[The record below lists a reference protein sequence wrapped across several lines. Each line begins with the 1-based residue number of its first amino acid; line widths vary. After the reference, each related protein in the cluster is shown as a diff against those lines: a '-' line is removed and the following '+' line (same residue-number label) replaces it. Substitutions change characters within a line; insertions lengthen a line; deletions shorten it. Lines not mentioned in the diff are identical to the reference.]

1 MNIIELKNINKS
13 SGQRIIFKNLN
24 LKIESGDM
32 VAMIGRSGCGKTTLL
47 NMISF
52 LEDIDNGTYLF
63 EEEFVKAKDISI
75 KLRDD
80 IGIIVQDYALLEEK
94 NAYYNIALPL
104 LCKKCDKKFIKS
116 EVNAIAEKLK
126 IDFLL
131 KQNVKKLSGG
141 ERQRVAIA
149 RALVKKPKIIIAD
162 EPTGALDLS
171 SEKDVMNLLKQIN
184 KLGITVI
191 IATHSMEIANMCNKI
206 LKIYDYNIEQIK

>member
-13 SGQRIIFKNLN
+13 FGQRIIFKNLN

-104 LCKKCDKKFIKS
+104 LCK
-116 EVNAIAEKLK
+116 NAIKNLSNQELMQSPKNLKLT
-126 IDFLL
+126 FYL
-131 KQNVKKLSGG
+131 N
-141 ERQRVAIA
+141 R
-149 RALVKKPKIIIAD
+149 
-162 EPTGALDLS
+162 
-171 SEKDVMNLLKQIN
+171 M
-184 KLGITVI
+184 
-191 IATHSMEIANMCNKI
+191 
-206 LKIYDYNIEQIK
+206 

>member
-13 SGQRIIFKNLN
+13 FGQRIIFKNLN